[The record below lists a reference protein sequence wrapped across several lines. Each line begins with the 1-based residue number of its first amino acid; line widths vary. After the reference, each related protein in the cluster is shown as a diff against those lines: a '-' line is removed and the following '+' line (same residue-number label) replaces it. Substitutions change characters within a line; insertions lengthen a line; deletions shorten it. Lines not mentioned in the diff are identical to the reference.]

1 MAQITEIQKL
11 NPDRIPVIIKARII
25 SLWSASREQVAL
37 EGRLEDSTGV
47 IPFTLWKS
55 CPIKK
60 LEKAQQYLFHR
71 AGLGKLEGEL
81 RVQFEEYSWAYP
93 VDDETDVY
101 RIMIKI
107 TQQEQSERKKT
118 IKGVKITRFDQD
130 HTKRTK
136 FSIAIA
142 AGFVLWLIIMV
153 LIFTDLLSE
162 KKIRNFFQGRQ
173 ALIKKEIKRKAATVS
188 REGTVEEV
196 LAGGVISVRV
206 GEESWTVHYLG
217 LDIPPLPV
225 RKGTRMDPIALQAL
239 NFNKFL
245 ARDKTVRLEFEEWLP
260 PECGEARAYVFV
272 GEKMLNTALLERG
285 LARLRKEAGDMTYA
299 DRLSQA
305 EQSAKSLRKGIWRK

>member
-1 MAQITEIQKL
+1 MHKRVFYPQIFIFQRKIKMAQITEIQKL
-11 NPDRIPVIIKARII
+11 NPDRVPVIIKARVI
-25 SLWSASREQVAL
+25 SLWSASREQVAR

-60 LEKAQQYLFHR
+60 IEKGQQYLFHR
-71 AGLGKLEGEL
+71 AGLGRLDGEL
-81 RVQFEEYSWAYP
+81 RVQFEENSWAYP

-118 IKGVKITRFDQD
+118 VKGVKVTRFDHN

-162 KKIRNFFQGRQ
+162 KKIRSFFQGRQ
-173 ALIKKEIKRKAATVS
+173 ALVKKVYQSQEVYRATHPYKHLKQPDGFAS
-188 REGTVEEV
+188 CH
-196 LAGGVISVRV
+196 LK
-206 GEESWTVHYLG
+206 L
-217 LDIPPLPV
+217 
-225 RKGTRMDPIALQAL
+225 L
-239 NFNKFL
+239 N
-245 ARDKTVRLEFEEWLP
+245 TLP
-260 PECGEARAYVFV
+260 PQVRQTNN
-272 GEKMLNTALLERG
+272 NTRIINIDKNQSE
-285 LARLRKEAGDMTYA
+285 
-299 DRLSQA
+299 QA
-305 EQSAKSLRKGIWRK
+305 SL